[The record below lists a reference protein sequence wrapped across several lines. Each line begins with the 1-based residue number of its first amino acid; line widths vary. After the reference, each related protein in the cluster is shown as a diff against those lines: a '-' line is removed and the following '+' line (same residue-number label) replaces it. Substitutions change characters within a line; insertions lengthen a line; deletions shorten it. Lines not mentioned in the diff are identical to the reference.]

1 MRIAVIIIAL
11 CVFVILLL
19 QSCAVGVGGSLGK
32 SETLSQGAAI
42 GVMLAFMYVL
52 GAAFASGVPLVSTV
66 VFAFGALVAIPAG
79 AQAGGFSD
87 LTIWGWLSAILAVL
101 SIFGWREKKRRE
113 AK

>member
-19 QSCAVGVGGSLGK
+19 QSCAVGVGGSLGN
-32 SETLSQGAAI
+32 SETLRQGASI
-42 GVMLAFMYVL
+42 GLMLAFMYVL

-66 VFAFGALVAIPAG
+66 VFAFGALVA
-79 AQAGGFSD
+79 
-87 LTIWGWLSAILAVL
+87 AVM